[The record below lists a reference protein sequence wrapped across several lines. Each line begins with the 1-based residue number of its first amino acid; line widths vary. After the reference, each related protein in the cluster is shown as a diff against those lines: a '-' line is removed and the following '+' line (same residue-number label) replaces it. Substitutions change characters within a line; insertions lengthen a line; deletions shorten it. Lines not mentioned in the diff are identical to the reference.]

1 MKVPGFITP
10 NTLTVTRILL
20 IPTGVYTLFYDGG
33 DSSTFQLISYAIF
46 FTLGMTDI
54 VDGRWARQSN
64 RITALG
70 TFLDPVADKALIG
83 AAMISLSILDRFPWW
98 ITILIL
104 TREIGIT
111 LFRLL
116 VIKNGVIPASKGGK
130 IKTLTQNFGVGFFIL
145 PLPTSLDWFKYGF
158 ISVAIILT
166 ITSAYDY
173 LRSWYTKR

>member
-20 IPTGVYTLFYDGG
+20 IPIGVYTLFFDGG
-33 DSSTFQLISYAIF
+33 DNSTFQIISYLIF

-54 VDGRWARQSN
+54 VDGRWARHSN
-64 RITALG
+64 RITPLG

-83 AAMISLSILDRFPWW
+83 SAMISLSILDRFPWW

-130 IKTLTQNFGVGFFIL
+130 IKTLMQNFGVGFFIL
-145 PLPTSLDWFKYGF
+145 PLPQSLDWFKYGF
-158 ISVAIILT
+158 MSVAIVLT
-166 ITSAYDY
+166 VTSAYDY
-173 LRSWYTKR
+173 LRSWCTKR